1 MTKNHIFIGDIH
13 GNIEALEGML
23 HALGGSIK
31 DDSVVFLGDYI
42 NKGSNSRE
50 VMECLISLARRPN
63 VSILAGNHE
72 REFRKA
78 LVLGDMAP
86 FLKIGGAVTVKSY
99 VGRPV
104 GPDALTDLRKSVPE
118 EHLKLLCEM
127 GDEYKAPGLV
137 ARHVPHGNREIEYE
151 VSAHR
156 NVGTRPRITPRGAE
170 IDTGCS
176 DSSKGVLTAFFWP
189 SKKYLQVDSS
199 GTEIRN

>member
-1 MTKNHIFIGDIH
+1 MTENHIFIGDIH

-23 HALGGSIK
+23 HALGGRIK

-42 NKGSNSRE
+42 DKGSNSRE
-50 VMECLISLARRPN
+50 VIECLISLARRSN
-63 VSILAGNHE
+63 VTLLAGNHE

-86 FLKIGGAVTVKSY
+86 FLKIGGAATVKSY
-99 VGRPV
+99 VGHLV
-104 GPDALTDLRKSVPE
+104 GPDALADLRKAVPE
-118 EHLKLLCEM
+118 THLKLLGGM
-127 GDEYKAPGLV
+127 GDEYRVPGLV
-137 ARHVPHGNREIEYE
+137 ARHIPDWCRDTEYE
-151 VSAHR
+151 VSAHL
-156 NVGTRPRITPRGAE
+156 NVGTRPRITSRGAE